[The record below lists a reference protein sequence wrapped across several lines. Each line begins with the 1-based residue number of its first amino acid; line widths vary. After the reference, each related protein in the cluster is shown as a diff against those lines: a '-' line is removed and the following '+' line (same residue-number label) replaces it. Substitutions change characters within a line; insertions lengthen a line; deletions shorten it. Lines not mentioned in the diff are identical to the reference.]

1 MAGPSPAQPNQEG
14 SPAAFQHQS
23 WLATRGQPPSPTR
36 ARPRSVSQR
45 PTLSRI
51 LYQNAWGHALAF
63 QPKGSR
69 LNSRKNCRAVMTI
82 RY

>member
-14 SPAAFQHQS
+14 SPAAFHHQS
-23 WLATRGQPPSPTR
+23 GQPLSPIG
-36 ARPRSVSQR
+36 ALPRGVSQR

-63 QPKGSR
+63 QQKGSR
-69 LNSRKNCRAVMTI
+69 LNSRKNCLAVMTI